1 MAYDSALV
9 LDTPIAVSDRRDD
22 FRRLERIM
30 VLLGASA
37 VGAIGGF
44 VVAMSF
50 GRIDLWGVIAS
61 TAPLLIL
68 SLYLTALTLSDA
80 MKRQAWGCGTAAGLH
95 GAALLAWPI
104 TSLLIPLNEAN
115 FWIAPVAAAATL
127 VLFASCWGG
136 SSRAVYRLGGQGV
149 LIGALIAHQSTL
161 LILGH

>member
-1 MAYDSALV
+1 MAYDHTLV
-9 LDTPIAVSDRRDD
+9 LDTPVAVSDRRDD

-37 VGAIGGF
+37 LGAIGGF

-50 GRIDLWGVIAS
+50 GRLDLWIVIVS
-61 TAPLLIL
+61 TAPLLML
-68 SLYLTALTLSDA
+68 SLYLTSLTLSDA
-80 MKRQAWGCGTAAGLH
+80 MKRQAWGCSTAAGLH

-104 TSLLIPLNEAN
+104 TSLLMPLNEAN

-136 SSRAVYRLGGQGV
+136 SARAIYRLGGQGV

-161 LILGH
+161 LILGN